1 MCSAQVG
8 ATSLGCD
15 SSATK
20 LLGQDSPCT
29 ITPSRVPRTAPEPT
43 TAPRRQVARLTPR
56 ARRASGELRVVP
68 SPVGLHVSATA
79 AAAKPGDMEAVA
91 QRALAA
97 GVAVHPLSVFRV
109 DGPARAGLVFGYGA
123 IETEDID
130 DGLRR
135 LVQAFHGR

>member
-56 ARRASGELRVVP
+56 ARRVSGRLSRPSEPREGRCTVTGRIADPWGPRTPYGRPGLAEPLVGRLPPVVRNRMPRRLTRRPWPVRVDTSGEL
-68 SPVGLHVSATA
+68 
-79 AAAKPGDMEAVA
+79 
-91 QRALAA
+91 
-97 GVAVHPLSVFRV
+97 PL
-109 DGPARAGLVFGYGA
+109 LLTTGA
-123 IETEDID
+123 P
-130 DGLRR
+130 
-135 LVQAFHGR
+135 